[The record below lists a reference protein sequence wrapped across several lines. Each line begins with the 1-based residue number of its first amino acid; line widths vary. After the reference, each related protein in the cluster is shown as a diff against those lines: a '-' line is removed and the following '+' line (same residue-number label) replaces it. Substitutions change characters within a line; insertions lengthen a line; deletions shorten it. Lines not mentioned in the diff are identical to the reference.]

1 MKLSMSINK
10 SSYRVYYEDTD
21 SGGVVYYANYL
32 KFAERARTDL
42 LRSKGI
48 IQSELVENNDTL
60 FVVKHVDMDLKKP
73 ARLDDLIEV
82 STEIMK
88 ISGASMVMRQILRC
102 NDIELVAVD
111 VTIVCVN
118 SDLKPKRL
126 SKELREFF
134 V

>member
-1 MKLSMSINK
+1 VKLSMSINK